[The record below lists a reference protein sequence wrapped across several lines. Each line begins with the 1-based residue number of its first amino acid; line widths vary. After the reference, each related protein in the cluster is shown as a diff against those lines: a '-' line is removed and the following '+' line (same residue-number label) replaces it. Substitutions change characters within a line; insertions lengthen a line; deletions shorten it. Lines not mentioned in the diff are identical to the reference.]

1 MILILMNMFF
11 WIGLVIFAYLF
22 EKVCVYIAEERKY
35 KNMKVVQTKHNSN
48 YDYNVVQPKYNSNY
62 DYDDY
67 DKMPTLEDVMFDTGL
82 SEEELDEI
90 LPDYNMD
97 LEDFD

>member
-1 MILILMNMFF
+1 MFF
-11 WIGLVIFAYLF
+11 WIGLVIFAFLF
-22 EKVCVYIAEERKY
+22 EKICAYIAEERKY
-35 KNMKVVQTKHNSN
+35 KNMKVVQMKHNSN
-48 YDYNVVQPKYNSNY
+48 YDYNVIHPKNKNNY
-62 DYDDY
+62 DYYDY
-67 DKMPTLEDVMFDTGL
+67 NDEDKMPTLEDVMFDTGL

>member
-1 MILILMNMFF
+1 MYF

-22 EKVCVYIAEERKY
+22 EKICAYIAEERKY
-35 KNMKVVQTKHNSN
+35 KNIRAEQRKHNSN
-48 YDYNVVQPKYNSNY
+48 YDYNVIHPKYNSNSNYNY
-62 DYDDY
+62 DYYYDDE
-67 DKMPTLEDVMFDTGL
+67 KEMPTLEDVMFDTGL